1 MGPKITS
8 LAENKSQ
15 GISRTATV
23 KPIRR
28 VLAKMTISIPSLIQ
42 MTSLLSLAACVVLT
56 FLVASY

>member
-8 LAENKSQ
+8 FENKSR

-28 VLAKMTISIPSLIQ
+28 VLAKTTISIRSLIQ
-42 MTSLLSLAACVVLT
+42 MTS
-56 FLVASY
+56 